1 MTVNKQHFWIDR
13 EHDRISTEIPCRVG
27 PAGDNGL
34 QAVIINL
41 SAGGLKFACTRE
53 VFNLL
58 LPEDQR
64 IPGQVSDVEMEIQFQ
79 LHNDDKK
86 QPLSVRTRARIIHT
100 ERLAQDSYTL
110 GVQFIA
116 LNEADDNGIKSCIRY
131 MSARTG
137 EL

>member
-27 PAGDNGL
+27 PPGSDGM

-64 IPGQVSDVEMEIQFQ
+64 IPGQVGDVEIALQFQ
-79 LHNDDKK
+79 LHNDDKAE
-86 QPLSVRTRARIIHT
+86 PLAVSTRARIIHT

-116 LNEADDNGIKSCIRY
+116 LNEADDDGIRSCIRY
-131 MSARTG
+131 MTARTG
-137 EL
+137 QR